1 MEQVLL
7 LPAVGCDR
15 IHHVGNPVQQA
26 NKTPKR
32 IPIQFSSPF
41 YRFDMEIGL
50 TSPNIPN
57 QFFSIAFFR
66 SAIPHFGITHRF
78 FFLLDATVNNDRH
91 PPPPFEN
98 ALGDHLTFGIMVA
111 ITRGNICS
119 PLETL
124 THIRKADKQ
133 LPVAV
138 CHQPQQRPGPQK
150 VQTGQNQVPQEFAPT
165 AAAPA
170 ETILDYGPI
179 FQDGGR
185 VLAG

>member
-1 MEQVLL
+1 M
-7 LPAVGCDR
+7 
-15 IHHVGNPVQQA
+15 
-26 NKTPKR
+26 
-32 IPIQFSSPF
+32 
-41 YRFDMEIGL
+41 L
-50 TSPNIPN
+50 TN
-57 QFFSIAFFR
+57 QFIMLATLFNKPIKRPNEFPSNFLRRFTDLTWKSRSQVQIYRTSFSQLPF
-66 SAIPHFGITHRF
+66 SVLSPHFGITHRV
-78 FFLLDATVNNDRH
+78 FFLLYSTVNNDRH